1 MHTFNAVTLYYRIMM
16 NYHNRVF
23 RSAESSSAA
32 PYSLLQV
39 TFRQIGKVI
48 IGEFSSESIQYGQL
62 LGEFTEY
69 GILQLYYHH
78 VDNLG
83 ATEQGQCQVFP
94 ETTHQKNLT
103 VRIKWK
109 STHPESRTSESQ
121 LIERASSRH

>member
-1 MHTFNAVTLYYRIMM
+1 MM

-94 ETTHQKNLT
+94 RSEEH
-103 VRIKWK
+103 
-109 STHPESRTSESQ
+109 TSELQ
-121 LIERASSRH
+121 SRENLVCRLLLEKKHKVANAM